1 MHSFWQIWRTTTFRL
16 TALLIAV
23 FVVFAVGILGSIA
36 YQTSIMIQ
44 RQQLRSID
52 TEIEQFNRQYQRAG
66 MRGLVQA
73 LQRNASRPGPGIY
86 FVADA
91 AGLPI
96 AGNVTSIPVD
106 VLENPGTHTFRYNF
120 EGEGNNNGVLEEH
133 GVALVKS
140 FELPSGFRLVV
151 GRDIVERRG
160 FSAIIFQA
168 FGWGVLWIIV
178 LSVVVGF
185 FTTRSVLRRIDAVS
199 ATANKIMHGSMS
211 ERIPVTNRNDEFDE
225 LANNLNAM
233 LERIEQLMQ
242 GLKEVTDNVAHDLKT
257 PLTRL
262 RNNVEGALRP
272 DASKAQQRKA
282 LETTIDECDQLIR
295 TFNALLLIARVEA
308 GTPSGTFV
316 DIDFAETIA
325 DIAELYEPV
334 AEDAGIS
341 IKTELAELPKFKAN
355 RELIGQALVNLIE
368 NAIKYAKS
376 AKSDP
381 QITVRLQRQNSIII
395 IDVADNGPGIPDADR
410 DRVFQRFVRLEK
422 SRSEQ
427 GSGLGLSLVAAV
439 VRLHKGTIE
448 ILDNN
453 PGALIRISLPTER

>member
-23 FVVFAVGILGSIA
+23 FVVFAVGILGAIA

-52 TEIEQFNRQYQRAG
+52 GEIEQFNRQYQRAG

-120 EGEGNNNGVLEEH
+120 EGETGAGAQAER

-140 FELPSGFRLVV
+140 FQLPSGFRLVV

-168 FGWGVLWIIV
+168 FGWGVLWIII
-178 LSVVVGF
+178 LSIVVGF

-199 ATANKIMHGSMS
+199 ATASKIMHGSMS

-233 LERIEQLMQ
+233 LDRIEQLMQ

-272 DASKAQQRKA
+272 DATKEQQQKA
-282 LETTIDECDQLIR
+282 LETTIEECDQLIR

-316 DIDFAETIA
+316 HIDFAETIA

-376 AKSDP
+376 AKKDP
-381 QITVRLQRQNSIII
+381 QIIVRLKQDNNTLIIE
-395 IDVADNGPGIPDADR
+395 VADNGPGIPEADR
-410 DRVFQRFVRLEK
+410 ERVFQRFVRLEK

-448 ILDNN
+448 VFDNN